1 MNILLCRFFVIDCMV
16 LLYMWCTDDMST
28 VGFDILSGY
37 KLGPC
42 LNHLLCV
49 TWWHNVSSLLSF
61 QYLHWLISILVDA
74 KPECICKNGY
84 VIGAFFYLFQ
94 LFMTQLI
101 ETWVQCYKTFAI
113 ERFMTISW
121 TLPGKM
127 FKPPYISTRQDI
139 RKYASRCH
147 VYKTG
152 SYRYIK
158 IQYVSLIR
166 GCDWID
172 YFLFQVLTVS
182 CTIVAQ

>member
-84 VIGAFFYLFQ
+84 VIGAFFLPVSAFYGSSRRGYSVIRLLLLRDLWPFREHCQVKCLNLLIYQ
-94 LFMTQLI
+94 LDRISGNMQL
-101 ETWVQCYKTFAI
+101 VV
-113 ERFMTISW
+113 M
-121 TLPGKM
+121 
-127 FKPPYISTRQDI
+127 
-139 RKYASRCH
+139 
-147 VYKTG
+147 
-152 SYRYIK
+152 YIK
-158 IQYVSLIR
+158 LAHTDI
-166 GCDWID
+166 
-172 YFLFQVLTVS
+172 
-182 CTIVAQ
+182 